1 MDVEEV
7 YMPSLQNALTT
18 AQQPP
23 TRGGGMP
30 SVKRHRDKNIIS
42 LVIKRITGCY
52 IAVSKT
58 LHTKHFK
65 SL

>member
-23 TRGGGMP
+23 TRGGMP
-30 SVKRHRDKNIIS
+30 PVKRHRDKNIIS

-65 SL
+65 RL